1 MLLDLHSLISKYN
14 VRISGIIH
22 IGAHFGEE
30 YNLYKSL
37 QISRMLFFEPA
48 KSNFQQ
54 LISRVPEE
62 LCINTALG
70 NYNGTAIM
78 NIETANLGQSNSIL
92 EPELHLQ
99 QYPNIIFESKEEINV
114 TTLDSYETD
123 KFNFINMDV
132 QGYELEV
139 LKGAIKTLEHI
150 DYIICEV
157 NIDNVYKECAKLHE
171 IDDFLRDFGFNRLET
186 NMAGTTWGDAFY
198 AKNYL

>member
-1 MLLDLHSLISKYN
+1 MLLNLHSLVKKYDLK
-14 VRISGIIH
+14 ISGVVH

-30 YNLYKSL
+30 YDLYKSL
-37 QISRMLFFEPA
+37 QINEMLFFEPA

-54 LISRVPEE
+54 LVSRVPKE
-62 LCINTALG
+62 LCINKALG
-70 NYNGTAIM
+70 NYHGTAFM

-99 QYPNIIFESKEEINV
+99 QYPNIIFEGKEEIDV

-123 KFNFINMDV
+123 KFNLINMDV

-139 LKGAIKTLEHI
+139 LKGATKTLNHI
-150 DYIICEV
+150 DYIISEV
-157 NIDNVYKECAKLHE
+157 NIDNVYTDCAKLHE
-171 IDDFLRDFGFNRLET
+171 VDAFLRDFGFNRLET

-198 AKNYL
+198 AKNNL